1 VRFEVDD
8 ETRPQV
14 DREDLKENLNNDN
27 RTPNTHKNYGKVP
40 KYLQGYKKDADL
52 LAKQRAELQE
62 KKKMPPGTRLVPEEE
77 RVKTLEDLIETKR
90 ELNQLLAQMPISM
103 RSEGLQKRKRE
114 VEDRLDTVEKGIV
127 IFSR

>member
-1 VRFEVDD
+1 
-8 ETRPQV
+8 
-14 DREDLKENLNNDN
+14 
-27 RTPNTHKNYGKVP
+27 
-40 KYLQGYKKDADL
+40 
-52 LAKQRAELQE
+52 
-62 KKKMPPGTRLVPEEE
+62 MPPGTRLVPEEE

-127 IFSR
+127 MFSR